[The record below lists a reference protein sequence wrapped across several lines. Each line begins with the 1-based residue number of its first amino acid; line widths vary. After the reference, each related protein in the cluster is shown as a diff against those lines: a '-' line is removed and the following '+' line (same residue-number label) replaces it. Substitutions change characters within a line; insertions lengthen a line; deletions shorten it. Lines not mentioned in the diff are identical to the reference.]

1 MVTLKNN
8 TNRRQIFELP
18 HDIVCT
24 EDECRCNFVEQRGRT
39 HDTATG
45 EIGTTSE
52 QVRLPG
58 SVFIP
63 ARATSQALPDAVLN
77 VPAVVDAI
85 NRGLLEEI

>member
-24 EDECRCNFVEQRGRT
+24 EDECRCKYVEQRGRT
-39 HDTATG
+39 HDVVTG
-45 EIGTTSE
+45 EVGMTSGE
-52 QVRLPG
+52 VRLPG
-58 SVFIP
+58 SVLIP
-63 ARATSQALPDAVLN
+63 ARAMSQALPDAVLS